1 MALKIRSSDRINANK
16 EEALKEVV
24 AEKMVTLTILVPQS
38 IREDLKVK
46 VIRNKTTVTNL
57 ILNYLREYISK

>member
-1 MALKIRSSDRINANK
+1 MALKIRSNDRINTNK
-16 EEALKEVV
+16 EEALKEVA

-46 VIRNKTTVTNL
+46 VIRNKTTITNL
-57 ILNYLREYISK
+57 ILNYLKEYISK